1 MSDALL
7 SSFAAA
13 NALFGEAAV
22 LDALRLQFADVCC
35 ETDVMIQTVI
45 DFLDKKFDSCPDNY
59 AIDIVSATLGAW
71 IDQKEMTP
79 DPWWAS

>member
-7 SSFAAA
+7 TSFKTAI
-13 NALFGEAAV
+13 LMFGEEDV
-22 LDALRLQFADVCC
+22 LGALRLQFADVCC
-35 ETDVMIQTVI
+35 ETDIMIQKVI
-45 DFLDKKFDSCPDNY
+45 DFLDKKLDSCPDNY